1 LSEVVKLSFKKLSC
15 VKVKGEKMETIT
27 HSQLQDLVFRL
38 PATKLPLAYSFLVD
52 LASNDTDT
60 RSPQLDFMQLS
71 LSERRRILEQQAR
84 QMVAHYEQSTADR
97 EIWQGGDFTD
107 ED

>member
-1 LSEVVKLSFKKLSC
+1 
-15 VKVKGEKMETIT
+15 METIT
-27 HSQLQDLVFRL
+27 YSQVQDLVFRL

-52 LASNDTDT
+52 LTNNDTDAQ
-60 RSPQLDFMQLS
+60 SPQLDFMRLP

-84 QMVAHYEQSTADR
+84 QMVAHYEQSAAER